1 MFVYLFIQ
9 DVQPAIFTNGNGADM
24 EPNIYFNPVSKKRV
38 SEVVYE
44 QIFEK
49 ISNKELKQGDRL
61 PSEREL
67 AAQFNCGRPSV
78 REALRMLQQD
88 DLIEIDVGA
97 NGGAIIKH
105 SIMESAIYPVLRLVG
120 TGDISISDMIQYRR
134 YNDTACLMM
143 AIDNATDNDIKKMQ
157 QIMFDYEKHL
167 NNQTKI
173 HKIDKSFHNA
183 LAEASHN
190 NMCLLVSKIITS
202 LSTDLFY
209 NIAEQKDADEVNM
222 HNKLAFENHSRML
235 QCIIDKDKDSVEE
248 IAIGAAE
255 LLRKVIYHFNTID

>member
-1 MFVYLFIQ
+1 
-9 DVQPAIFTNGNGADM
+9 M

-120 TGDISISDMIQYRR
+120 TGDISISDMIAYRKF
-134 YNDTACLMM
+134 NDTACLQM
-143 AIDNATDNDIKKMQ
+143 AIDNATEQDVKTLQ

-167 NNQTKI
+167 NNPNKI

-183 LAEASHN
+183 LAAASHN

-202 LSTDLFY
+202 LSTDLYY
-209 NIAEQKDADEVNM
+209 NIAEQKDPDDVNN
-222 HNKLAFENHSRML
+222 HNRQAFENHSRMVE
-235 QCIIDKDKDSVEE
+235 CIANKDKGAAEE
-248 IAIGAAE
+248 IATEAAE
-255 LLRKVIYHFNTID
+255 LLREVIYHFNTID

>member
-1 MFVYLFIQ
+1 
-9 DVQPAIFTNGNGADM
+9 M

-120 TGDISISDMIQYRR
+120 TGDISISDMIAYRKF
-134 YNDTACLMM
+134 NDTACLQM
-143 AIDNATDNDIKKMQ
+143 AIDNATEQDVKTLQ

-167 NNQTKI
+167 NKHKETLNQLRESE
-173 HKIDKSFHNA
+173 KSILSNHRDELKEIMRGESVWLSFKA
-183 LAEASHN
+183 WIWAIIVFEL
-190 NMCLLVSKIITS
+190 LLVVVGVVVYFCARAKFT
-202 LSTDLFY
+202 
-209 NIAEQKDADEVNM
+209 
-222 HNKLAFENHSRML
+222 
-235 QCIIDKDKDSVEE
+235 
-248 IAIGAAE
+248 
-255 LLRKVIYHFNTID
+255 